1 MKNATLAFAMLA
13 VLSLSACANGGSW
26 TPMSGGR
33 TAGEGTVEN
42 APVMRKADTSFS
54 GSLRK

>member
-13 VLSLSACANGGSW
+13 VLSLSACANGGTW
-26 TPMSGGR
+26 TPQGDGR
-33 TAGEGTVEN
+33 TAGEGQVEATTGHN
-42 APVMRKADTSFS
+42 ADSTFS